1 MAIIKCPECN
11 QEISDKAPV
20 CPSCGVPIAGHVTT
34 CSQCG
39 FTYFN
44 SNAECPQ
51 CHHKTTVDNTTMCG
65 DESDCK
71 VNQKASG
78 LRNNRIV
85 IAVVSLVVV
94 VLGAVLYAFY
104 RNAQSDKEESAYE
117 FALSSNDP
125 QVLQNYLNTYTD
137 APEAHRDSISAH
149 LEYFA
154 QLDRDWTNV
163 VVSGSKSDFQRYIEQ
178 HPNSPFCQVAQHKID
193 SIDWSR
199 ADAANTLE
207 AVQLYLEQHPD
218 GEHFDEATDKM
229 KMLNANTVTPEDKIL
244 VGTVFDGL
252 FQSLNN
258 RDENG
263 LMNSFSPL
271 IAKFLGKANATRSD
285 VVTFMH
291 KIYKSDVASMNWM
304 SIEDYAIT
312 KKEVGDQQ
320 YEYTVVFSG
329 LQKVEHTDNSS
340 SETRFRFNAKVNP
353 DGRITELNMTK
364 ILE

>member
-94 VLGAVLYAFY
+94 VLGAVLYVFY

-125 QVLQNYLNTYTD
+125 EVLQNYLNT
-137 APEAHRDSISAH
+137 
-149 LEYFA
+149 FV
-154 QLDRDWTNV
+154 TN
-163 VVSGSKSDFQRYIEQ
+163 FLI
-178 HPNSPFCQVAQHKID
+178 
-193 SIDWSR
+193 
-199 ADAANTLE
+199 TLK
-207 AVQLYLEQHPD
+207 
-218 GEHFDEATDKM
+218 T
-229 KMLNANTVTPEDKIL
+229 I
-244 VGTVFDGL
+244 
-252 FQSLNN
+252 
-258 RDENG
+258 
-263 LMNSFSPL
+263 
-271 IAKFLGKANATRSD
+271 
-285 VVTFMH
+285 
-291 KIYKSDVASMNWM
+291 
-304 SIEDYAIT
+304 
-312 KKEVGDQQ
+312 
-320 YEYTVVFSG
+320 
-329 LQKVEHTDNSS
+329 
-340 SETRFRFNAKVNP
+340 
-353 DGRITELNMTK
+353 
-364 ILE
+364 

>member
-1 MAIIKCPECN
+1 
-11 QEISDKAPV
+11 
-20 CPSCGVPIAGHVTT
+20 
-34 CSQCG
+34 
-39 FTYFN
+39 
-44 SNAECPQ
+44 
-51 CHHKTTVDNTTMCG
+51 MCG

-94 VLGAVLYAFY
+94 VLGAVLYVFY

-207 AVQLYLEQHPD
+207 AVQLYLE
-218 GEHFDEATDKM
+218 
-229 KMLNANTVTPEDKIL
+229 
-244 VGTVFDGL
+244 
-252 FQSLNN
+252 
-258 RDENG
+258 
-263 LMNSFSPL
+263 
-271 IAKFLGKANATRSD
+271 
-285 VVTFMH
+285 
-291 KIYKSDVASMNWM
+291 
-304 SIEDYAIT
+304 
-312 KKEVGDQQ
+312 
-320 YEYTVVFSG
+320 
-329 LQKVEHTDNSS
+329 
-340 SETRFRFNAKVNP
+340 
-353 DGRITELNMTK
+353 
-364 ILE
+364 